1 MASPIKS
8 YVPYSFFL
16 IALLVGPS
24 SLTTAADFSSSVCTG
39 TLDPSR
45 CFQVIKTIP
54 GGGQAAS
61 LESLCGTAIS
71 FSLSK
76 GNQFHKYVQS
86 LAASTNNPKLKQ
98 VYSTCAENYD
108 DFIGNLQSAQGM
120 LKRKD
125 YNGVS
130 TMASSSM
137 TEVDTCSDSFKE
149 RSAADPSRLIDTNK
163 YYYTLSLIILRISNK
178 LGGAV

>member
-8 YVPYSFFL
+8 YVPYSIFL
-16 IALLVGPS
+16 IALLLRPS
-24 SLTTAADFSSSVCTG
+24 SLTTAADFSSSVCSG

-54 GGGQAAS
+54 GGGQAPS

-76 GNQFHKYVQS
+76 GNQFHSYVQS
-86 LAASTNNPKLKQ
+86 LAASASNPKLKQ
-98 VYSTCAENYD
+98 VYSSCAENYD
-108 DFIGNLQSAQGM
+108 DFIGNLQSAQVM

-149 RSAADPSRLIDTNK
+149 GSVADPSQLIDKNK

-178 LGGAV
+178 LGGAA